1 MAFLI
6 KYLAVKQKF
15 IEYIVGYIVFKVPL
29 FFFVCWGVG
38 VAECLWNKNYVEELW
53 AFRLLSTYHGEFML
67 GYNISILCIRL
78 HWQLLEKVFPEY
90 ATRVTFPAVGGRALP
105 SVVKVYHILGAF
117 GTLHYIIWHCIR
129 ILSFC

>member
-15 IEYIVGYIVFKVPL
+15 IEYIVGYIVFKVPFY
-29 FFFVCWGVG
+29 FFGLLGGGWRGVCGIKIM
-38 VAECLWNKNYVEELW
+38 LKNCGHFGCCELIMVNSCW
-53 AFRLLSTYHGEFML
+53 ATTF
-67 GYNISILCIRL
+67 SILCIRL

-105 SVVKVYHILGAF
+105 SVVKLYHILGAF
-117 GTLHYIIWHCIR
+117 GTLHYIICHCIR